1 MSRRVR
7 FATPILAVAILVGC
21 GALPA
26 EQQGPPASLPA
37 LTTRSQAVTYPVERA
52 DLAIEV
58 EGSAEVTPTTEL
70 ELFFREPGRLAE
82 LNAQIGDQVVRGAVL
97 ASLEAAELE
106 HALRL
111 AELDLQIAR
120 TRYNAASAVRT
131 PAVDLQLQ
139 RLELSKQELRTEY
152 ARARVDAYTIR
163 APIDGVV
170 KTVRG
175 AVGELVS
182 EYRTIVVVSDPTE
195 LALQMWVT
203 EEEFYRIEP
212 GQEALV
218 EVTRGSLQPATVV
231 AVSSLRRGIDPSLL
245 RDEFVVRLSLLD
257 ADIELQARARYNA
270 RIIVAQREQT
280 LVIPAA
286 ALREFRSRSY
296 VRVLNGE
303 VRREV
308 DVKVGVRTDTHVEL
322 LAGVAAGELVIGK

>member
-1 MSRRVR
+1 MSGRPL
-7 FATPILAVAILVGC
+7 FAAPGLAAALLSAC

-26 EQQGPPASLPA
+26 EQQGPAASLPA
-37 LTTRSQAVTYPVERA
+37 LTTRSEAVTYPVERA

-82 LNAQIGDQVVRGAVL
+82 LNVQIGDEVARGEVL
-97 ASLEAAELE
+97 ARLEAADLE

-111 AELDLQIAR
+111 AELDLQSAR
-120 TRYNAASAVRT
+120 TRYNAAAATGT
-131 PAVDLQLQ
+131 PAVELQQ
-139 RLELSKQELRTEY
+139 LELSKQELRTEY

-203 EEEFYRIEP
+203 EEEFDRIEP
-212 GQEALV
+212 GQQAFV
-218 EVTRGSLQPATVV
+218 EVSRGTLEPATVV
-231 AVSSLRRGIDPSLL
+231 ATSSLRRGIDPTLL
-245 RDEFVVRLSLLD
+245 RDEFLARLALVDST
-257 ADIELQARARYNA
+257 IELEARTRHNS
-270 RIIVAQREQT
+270 RIIVARREQT

-286 ALREFRSRSY
+286 ALREFRSRKY
-296 VRVLNGE
+296 VRVLDGE

-308 DVKVGVRTDTHVEL
+308 DVKVGVRTETHVEL
-322 LAGVAAGELVIGK
+322 LAGVDAGELVIGK